1 MNKSLYALWMTLLC
15 LLLAVG
21 VIAIIWGMREHFT
34 QFSLSGGD
42 STAIFTHFHCIS
54 SQNMG

>member
-1 MNKSLYALWMTLLC
+1 MHNRLYALWMTLLC

-21 VIAIIWGMREHFT
+21 VIAIVWGMQEHFT

-54 SQNMG
+54 SQNM